1 MTVLSFEIETDSND
15 EITELIGNVTTDNL
29 RSGLEKCTGLRSWTP
44 DYAPILKVITGP
56 LSINETEEKIHWL
69 NAEIHR
75 RHLGKGQTTQQNKD
89 LATKIRS
96 RGKPGDDC
104 GHIIAASLGGK
115 MVDFNLFP
123 QTRFINRGQ
132 YGWASVEFE
141 VRLFY
146 DDMEYKD
153 RPSGGKILITFKGDR
168 MKKSG
173 IHNSNQNEQSSSSLY
188 ATLKGKLINLIK
200 DES

>member
-1 MTVLSFEIETDSND
+1 
-15 EITELIGNVTTDNL
+15 
-29 RSGLEKCTGLRSWTP
+29 
-44 DYAPILKVITGP
+44 PILIPFTPTPTSSPSNHEILGSYYVHQQQDQVVVSLIDSGPVITLRIGAI
-56 LSINETEEKIHWL
+56 L
-69 NAEIHR
+69 
-75 RHLGKGQTTQQNKD
+75 
-89 LATKIRS
+89 
-96 RGKPGDDC
+96 PGDDC

-115 MVDFNLFP
+115 MVDFKLFP